1 MAATASRVV
10 TIIADDLTGACDTG
24 CLFAGPGPVG
34 VEAEPALLA
43 IERAVIAV
51 DTESRALPP
60 VGAAAAVRATA
71 GRLRERL
78 AGGSVFKKIDSTMRG
93 AVAAEL
99 TALLEPGGRFT
110 GALVCPAFPAQGRLV
125 SQGRLLVDGAPVH
138 ESAIGHDPAFRAV
151 TSVLA
156 SLLAGGAPVVTLGLD
171 DVRAGSEKVAHV
183 LERHG
188 GAIVAAD
195 AETDADLAILAE
207 AALSRPGTLIA
218 GSAGL
223 GRAVSHAL
231 GCGAPSVALPAGRAW
246 LAVIG
251 SLHPASRAQLEALAG
266 AGIAVVSAD
275 AHGHTDP
282 APAVAALASGR
293 AALIASTPMPAS
305 REAVTQRGTLIAST
319 PMPASREAVTQR
331 GALVASTTTPASRE
345 AVAHHVAT
353 AAAWVLERAE
363 PDLIAVT
370 GGDTAYALIRALR
383 PRRFD
388 LLGAPADGLALGRL
402 TREGGRGLPLLTK
415 AGGFGSADLFATLLG
430 GTS

>member
-1 MAATASRVV
+1 MAATVSRVV

-43 IERAVIAV
+43 PERAVVTV
-51 DTESRALPP
+51 DTESRPLAPD
-60 VGAAAAVRATA
+60 AAAAVVRATA

-78 AGGSVFKKIDSTMRG
+78 AAGPVFKKIDSTMRG
-93 AVAAEL
+93 AVTAEL
-99 TALLEPGGRFT
+99 TALLAPGSRFT
-110 GALVCPAFPAQGRLV
+110 GALVCPAFPAQGRVV
-125 SQGRLLVDGAPVH
+125 SHGRLLVDGAPVH
-138 ESAIGHDPAFRAV
+138 ESAIGRDPAFRAA

-156 SLLAGGAPVVTLGLD
+156 SLLAGGAPVVALGLD

-183 LERHG
+183 LEQHA

-195 AETDADLAILAE
+195 SETDADLASLAE
-207 AALSRPGTLIA
+207 AALSRPGTLMA

-231 GCGAPSVALPAGRAW
+231 GCGGPAVALPSGRAR
-246 LAVIG
+246 LVVIG

-266 AGIAVVSAD
+266 AGLAVVFAD
-275 AHGHTDP
+275 ADRHSDP

-293 AALIASTPMPAS
+293 AAL
-305 REAVTQRGTLIAST
+305 
-319 PMPASREAVTQR
+319 
-331 GALVASTTTPASRE
+331 VASTTTPASRE
-345 AVAHHVAT
+345 GVARLLAE
-353 AAAWVLERAE
+353 AAARILEGAE
-363 PDLIAVT
+363 PDLVAVT

-402 TREGGRGLPLLTK
+402 TREGGGELALLTK
-415 AGGFGSADLFATLLG
+415 AGGFGAADLFATLLG
-430 GTS
+430 GTP

>member
-1 MAATASRVV
+1 
-10 TIIADDLTGACDTG
+10 
-24 CLFAGPGPVG
+24 
-34 VEAEPALLA
+34 
-43 IERAVIAV
+43 
-51 DTESRALPP
+51 
-60 VGAAAAVRATA
+60 
-71 GRLRERL
+71 
-78 AGGSVFKKIDSTMRG
+78 MRG

-138 ESAIGHDPAFRAV
+138 ESAIGRDPAFRAV

-195 AETDADLAILAE
+195 AGTDADLAILAE

-231 GCGAPSVALPAGRAW
+231 GCGAPSVALPAGRAR

-251 SLHPASRAQLEALAG
+251 SLHPASRAQLGALAG

-293 AALIASTPMPAS
+293 AALI
-305 REAVTQRGTLIAST
+305 V
-319 PMPASREAVTQR
+319 
-331 GALVASTTTPASRE
+331 STTTPASRE

-415 AGGFGSADLFATLLG
+415 AGGFGSAELFATLLG

>member
-43 IERAVIAV
+43 TERTVITV
-51 DTESRALPP
+51 DTESRSLARE
-60 VGAAAAVRATA
+60 AAATVARATA

-78 AGGSVFKKIDSTMRG
+78 AAGPVFKKIDSTMRG

-99 TALLEPGGRFT
+99 TALLEPGSRFT
-110 GALVCPAFPAQGRLV
+110 GALVCPAFPAQRRLV
-125 SQGRLLVDGAPVH
+125 SHGRLLVEGTPVH
-138 ESAIGHDPAFRAV
+138 ESAIGRDPAFRAA

-156 SLLAGGAPVVTLGLD
+156 SLLAGGPPVVALGLD
-171 DVRAGSEKVAHV
+171 DVRAGSEKIAHI
-183 LERHG
+183 LERHE

-195 AETDADLAILAE
+195 AETDADLASLAE
-207 AALSRPGTLIA
+207 AALSCPGTLIA

-231 GCGAPSVALPAGRAW
+231 GCGGPWVTLPSARAR
-246 LAVIG
+246 LVVIG

-266 AGIAVVSAD
+266 AGVALVSVD

-293 AALIASTPMPAS
+293 AAL
-305 REAVTQRGTLIAST
+305 
-319 PMPASREAVTQR
+319 
-331 GALVASTTTPASRE
+331 VASTTTPASRE
-345 AVAHHVAT
+345 AVARHLAQ
-353 AAAWVLERAE
+353 AAARVLERAE
-363 PDLIAVT
+363 PDLVAVT
-370 GGDTAYALIRALR
+370 GGDTAYALVRALR

-402 TREGGRGLPLLTK
+402 TREDGRGLSLLTK
-415 AGGFGSADLFATLLG
+415 AGGFGSADLFAALLE

>member
-43 IERAVIAV
+43 TERAVIAV

-60 VGAAAAVRATA
+60 VGAAAVVRATA

-110 GALVCPAFPAQGRLV
+110 GALVCPAFPAQGRVV

-138 ESAIGHDPAFRAV
+138 ESAIGRDPAFRAV

-195 AETDADLAILAE
+195 AGTDADLAILAE

-231 GCGAPSVALPAGRAW
+231 GCGAPSVALPAGRAR

-251 SLHPASRAQLEALAG
+251 SLHPASRAQLGALAG

-293 AALIASTPMPAS
+293 AALI
-305 REAVTQRGTLIAST
+305 
-319 PMPASREAVTQR
+319 
-331 GALVASTTTPASRE
+331 ASTTTPASRE